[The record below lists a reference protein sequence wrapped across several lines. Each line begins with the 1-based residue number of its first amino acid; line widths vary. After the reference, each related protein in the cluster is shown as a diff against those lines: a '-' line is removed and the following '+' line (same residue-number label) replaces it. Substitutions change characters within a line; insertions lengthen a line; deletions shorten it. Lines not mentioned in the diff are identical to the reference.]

1 MMVLNMMTTLILM
14 IEKTTKMELSRKPLE
29 IMRKKHTAI
38 FIDDKREMIQK
49 MPTSQRDQTF
59 LNTTRDDLQLKQNLV
74 HQFTEAPRE
83 TNKAFGEISESIVSV
98 RNYIGNG

>member
-1 MMVLNMMTTLILM
+1 MMALNMMTTLILM

-29 IMRKKHTAI
+29 IMRKKNTAI

-59 LNTTRDDLQLKQNLV
+59 LNMTRDDLQ
-74 HQFTEAPRE
+74 
-83 TNKAFGEISESIVSV
+83 
-98 RNYIGNG
+98 